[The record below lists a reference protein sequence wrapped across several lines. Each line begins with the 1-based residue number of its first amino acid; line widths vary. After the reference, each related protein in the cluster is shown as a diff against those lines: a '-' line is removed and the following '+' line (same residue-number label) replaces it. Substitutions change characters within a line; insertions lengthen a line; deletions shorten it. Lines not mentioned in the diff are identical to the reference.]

1 MQPAVRFGLV
11 GAGVIGRLHA
21 EVLQDLPDTELVAVH
36 DTDPAAA
43 ALLGVPVEPDLDALL
58 GRHDLDAVAVC
69 TPSGRH
75 AEVAVE
81 VLRAGRH
88 LVVEKPVEVTVPAA
102 RQIAEAAAAA
112 PAGTV
117 ATVISQHRFDPASVA
132 VHRAI
137 AGGELGRVVSATA
150 TVPWWRAPAY
160 YASAGWRGTVALDGG
175 GALMNQGIHTVDL
188 LLWLLGEPLDIVA
201 RRATLAH
208 EGIEVEDVAAAVLR
222 FASGALATLHATTAA
237 YPGLTV
243 AIAVHGD
250 RGSAVLDNDRLDYFH
265 TAARAG
271 AADPGTTG
279 LRGVGGVADQS
290 GGLVGAADAGRHRGG
305 GPGTAAMAA
314 GHTRQ
319 YADIVEAI
327 RTGRPPGVTVAD
339 GIRAVETVLAVYAAA
354 ELPGHPLPG
363 SPRNPGAAVTG

>member
-1 MQPAVRFGLV
+1 MQPPVRFGLV

-21 EVLQDLPDTELVAVH
+21 EVLRTSPDTELVAVH
-36 DTDPAAA
+36 DTDAAA
-43 ALLGVPVEPDLDALL
+43 AGLLGVPVEPDLDGLL

-75 AEVAVE
+75 AGVAVE
-81 VLRAGRH
+81 VLRAGKH

-102 RQIAEAAAAA
+102 RLIAEAAARA

-132 VHRAI
+132 VHRAVT
-137 AGGELGRVVSATA
+137 GGELGRVVSATA

-160 YASAGWRGTVALDGG
+160 YSSGDWRGTVALDGG

-188 LLWLLGEPLDIVA
+188 LLWLLGEPVDVVA

-208 EGIEVEDVAAAVLR
+208 DGIEVEDVAAAVLC
-222 FASGALATLHATTAA
+222 FASGALATVHATTAA

-265 TAARAG
+265 TASRAG
-271 AADPGTTG
+271 AAGPGTTNP
-279 LRGVGGVADQS
+279 RGVGGLADQADDV
-290 GGLVGAADAGRHRGG
+290 VGHAEAGRHRGG

-319 YADIVEAI
+319 YADIVTAI
-327 RTGRPPGVTVAD
+327 RTGRAPGVTVAD
-339 GIRAVETVLAVYAAA
+339 GLRAVETVLAVYAAA
-354 ELPGHPLPG
+354 ELPGQ
-363 SPRNPGAAVTG
+363 AVDGVRAVAR